1 MVLTLGNS
9 EAEKSRSKSAVAT
22 AGSDSEPVIVLPIMN
37 NDRATVGAFIGPA
50 FDRIFW
56 QSWTVAVAT

>member
-50 FDRIFW
+50 FDRIF
-56 QSWTVAVAT
+56 